1 MKILQQTHL
10 YYISMQDNKL
20 YLNILFHRETVDRD
34 GKARVAGEEWM
45 VRRSGAYLPGVYEEI
60 VSVVG

>member
-1 MKILQQTHL
+1 M
-10 YYISMQDNKL
+10 
-20 YLNILFHRETVDRD
+20 DRD